1 MSSTFRQGNPIPSKR
16 SLSNRPVTSLP
27 GVRILATGSFV
38 PDVVVPN
45 SALCQLGCD
54 EEWIV
59 QRTGILERRH
69 CRPEQST
76 SDLAYLA
83 GRECLKNA
91 GVPASEVDLII
102 VATMTPDHFTPSTS
116 AIVQNLLGCQA
127 TGIDLNAACSGFMYG
142 LVVGGQFI
150 QNRAY
155 RNVLVIGADAMSRVI
170 DPEDVKTY
178 PLFGDAAGAALLTF
192 DSDADEDSLTGI
204 RAWQMGT
211 AGDLGHLI
219 SVPGSCARMP
229 ASEAVL
235 RDRQQFL
242 KMDGKPVFKWA
253 VRTIPAAIHE
263 VLELAEMSLDE
274 IDVLLMHQANRR
286 IIDAALEVLPIPAE
300 KVLVN
305 LQHYG
310 NTSAAS
316 IPLLLDET
324 LQKGVAA
331 LDNRILMC
339 GFGAG
344 LTWGTCIY
352 QGRVG

>member
-1 MSSTFRQGNPIPSKR
+1 MSSTFQQGTPIS
-16 SLSNRPVTSLP
+16 STQLSTNKLKTSLP
-27 GVRILATGSFV
+27 AVRILATGSCIPEV
-38 PDVVVPN
+38 LVPN
-45 SALCQLGCD
+45 SELCQLGCD

-69 CRPEQST
+69 CRPDQST
-76 SDLAYLA
+76 SDLAHLA
-83 GRECLKNA
+83 AVDCLEKA
-91 GVPASEVDLII
+91 GVAASDVDLII

-127 TGIDLNAACSGFMYG
+127 VGMDLNAACSGFMYG
-142 LVVGGQFI
+142 LVVAGQFI

-155 RNVLVIGADAMSRVI
+155 RHVLVIGADAMSRVI
-170 DPEDVKTY
+170 DPQDVKTY
-178 PLFGDAAGAALLTF
+178 PLFGDGAGAALVTC
-192 DSDADEDSLTGI
+192 DPDADEETTTGI
-204 RAWQMGT
+204 RSWQMGT
-211 AGDLGHLI
+211 AGELGHLI

-229 ASEAVL
+229 ASEQVL

-253 VRTIPAAIHE
+253 VRMIPTAVNE
-263 VLELAEMSLDE
+263 VLDLANMSIDE

-286 IIDAALEVLPIPAE
+286 IIDAALDVLPIAAE
-300 KVLVN
+300 KVPVN
-305 LQHYG
+305 LQYYG

-324 LQKGVAA
+324 IQKGLAT
-331 LDNRILMC
+331 LESRILMC

-344 LTWGTCIY
+344 LTWGSCIY
-352 QGRVG
+352 QGRSN